1 MNIISFVVGRFQ
13 PFHFGHKK
21 LIDKAITLSN
31 NGTTIIFIGSSNA
44 EESNRNPFNFYKR
57 VDMISKSF
65 SQEQLK
71 NIILMPLPDFE
82 YDYDWLEHI
91 AHCLKAVTEKNK
103 YENVVYRAVVCDKD
117 EDTKRSNDLFEQIC
131 NCEVIRTNTS
141 NIIHATDI
149 RDMIFNK
156 KIHPND
162 IIELPFSTKSVV
174 NEVIRQ
180 RGLVHSEV

>member
-13 PFHFGHKK
+13 PFHNGHLALVK
-21 LIDKAITLSN
+21 KAIEHSD
-31 NGTTIIFIGSSNA
+31 NGPTIVFIGSSNA
-44 EESNRNPFNFYKR
+44 EESARNPFNFYKR
-57 VDMISKSF
+57 VDMIAKSF
-65 SQEQLK
+65 SREELK

-82 YDYDWLEHI
+82 YDIEWIQHI
-91 AHCLKAVTEKNK
+91 VQCLKAVTEKNK
-103 YENVVYRAVVCDKD
+103 YENAVYRAVVCDKD
-117 EDTKRSNDLFEQIC
+117 EDTKLSNDLFEQIC
-131 NCEVIRTNTS
+131 NCEVIRIDNS

-149 RDMIFNK
+149 RDMIFNQ

-162 IIELPFSTKSVV
+162 IIELPISTKSVV